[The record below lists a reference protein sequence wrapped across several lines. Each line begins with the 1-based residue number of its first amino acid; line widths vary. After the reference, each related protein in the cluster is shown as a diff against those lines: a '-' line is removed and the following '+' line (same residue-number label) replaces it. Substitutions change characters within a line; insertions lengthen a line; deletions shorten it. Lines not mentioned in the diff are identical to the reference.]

1 MPAHLI
7 GFIVLANAFDRR
19 VRLGQIFWF
28 GVIGVVA
35 VLMGYLLALSPL
47 LVFIML
53 GGLGLLITLPYHSR
67 IAAYLSVA
75 TFSSALILPYFPG
88 RPYMWEFAGLLAWSG
103 LLITVSLRQ
112 FAPNFG
118 DQIRRH
124 RWLFLGL
131 FGYCLV
137 LLVTMFYRGI
147 GFRSLGTEMTGG
159 RFYFQQLVCAVFPL
173 LFVMLRLDEKT
184 LTRLFIVQCLL
195 ASTYLVSDFIFSIAP
210 RALFF
215 LLQFFELPG
224 DAINFEGQARV
235 LGLRRWQSLY
245 IVSTAVLY
253 LMFVRFRLRD
263 FFGFKGVILVPLALG
278 IFGAGLLS
286 GHRFIVF
293 MITTVVFVIAI
304 TQRFINFKNGLV
316 SVVALLLGLFIAYG
330 YADQMPLAAQR
341 ALSILPG
348 IDVRSE
354 ARSDAL
360 ATLDTR
366 KMLRELGW
374 RMVPEYMW
382 VGRGFG
388 QPGTDYSL
396 YWDSSSLS
404 FHLNQGRF
412 FNGFIGLLV
421 NTGLFGTTFM
431 LTFLLV
437 GSKLAFEIIARIRR
451 NQYEDTFSRVATV
464 LASLWVANVTSFL
477 FLHGDSEYAA
487 KTFSL
492 QAGLLLTCNR
502 LLAKREEEVA
512 PVSEPIQTFF
522 PINRREAPPALTA
535 G

>member
-1 MPAHLI
+1 M
-7 GFIVLANAFDRR
+7 
-19 VRLGQIFWF
+19 
-28 GVIGVVA
+28 
-35 VLMGYLLALSPL
+35 
-47 LVFIML
+47 
-53 GGLGLLITLPYHSR
+53 
-67 IAAYLSVA
+67 
-75 TFSSALILPYFPG
+75 
-88 RPYMWEFAGLLAWSG
+88 
-103 LLITVSLRQ
+103 
-112 FAPNFG
+112 
-118 DQIRRH
+118 
-124 RWLFLGL
+124 
-131 FGYCLV
+131 
-137 LLVTMFYRGI
+137 
-147 GFRSLGTEMTGG
+147 GG

-173 LFVMLRLDEKT
+173 LFVMVRLDERS
-184 LTRLFIVQCLL
+184 LTKLFVVQCIL
-195 ASTYLVSDFIFSIAP
+195 AATYLVSDFVFSNAP

-224 DAINFEGQARV
+224 DAINFEGHARV
-235 LGLRRWQSLY
+235 LGMRRWQSLY

-263 FFGFKGVILVPLALG
+263 FFGFQGVILLPLALG

-293 MITTVVFVIAI
+293 IISTVLVLIAI
-304 TQRFINFKNGLV
+304 TQRFINFKNG
-316 SVVALLLGLFIAYG
+316 VVGVIAMILGLFIAYG

-348 IDVRSE
+348 IEVRSE

-374 RMVPEYMW
+374 RMVPQYMW

-396 YWDSSSLS
+396 YWDGSGLS

-431 LTFLLV
+431 LMFLFV
-437 GSKLAFEIIARIRR
+437 GSKLALGIILRVRR
-451 NQYEDTFSRVATV
+451 HNYDDMFSRVATV

-502 LLAKREEEVA
+502 LLAKREEEDA
-512 PVSEPIQTFF
+512 PAVEPVQTYF
-522 PINRREAPPALTA
+522 PINPRQRSIAPAV
-535 G
+535 